1 VKMGYITE
9 SNNELELNHE
19 VNLANIGHNQNIWHY
34 IKLDINFINRNL
46 LFQLKSQTSISDT
59 LAPFIKANRLISI
72 HLGRNT
78 ILTSDKM
85 KQSVYNYHGEMFKG
99 CIRSLHL
106 STSTEIRNINLPE
119 DLPGF
124 LYGLCHTSL
133 VW

>member
-1 VKMGYITE
+1 
-9 SNNELELNHE
+9 
-19 VNLANIGHNQNIWHY
+19 
-34 IKLDINFINRNL
+34 
-46 LFQLKSQTSISDT
+46 
-59 LAPFIKANRLISI
+59 
-72 HLGRNT
+72 
-78 ILTSDKM
+78 M

-133 VW
+133 MVVGVSQQETLYPGFVLLGTRQQEVPGAS